1 MAGRRSN
8 DITSMKFPLQ
18 IVILLGG
25 MVASSVATRYTT
37 QSGNDKV
44 QNDIRSD
51 IRNISTQLQGARD
64 VSEVQSKLQEER
76 LNALRTSIDSQAST
90 MKAAIEA
97 VSKKQEYQAIQIQ
110 ELSEK
115 FSTFS
120 AGRK

>member
-1 MAGRRSN
+1 MADRRTNSVLN
-8 DITSMKFPLQ
+8 LSFPLQ
-18 IVILLGG
+18 VVILIGG
-25 MVASSVATRYTT
+25 MVASSVATRFTT

-51 IRNISTQLQGARD
+51 IRNIGTQLQGARD
-64 VSEVQSKLQEER
+64 VADVQSKLQEER
-76 LNALRTSIDSQAST
+76 LNALRASIDSQAST

-120 AGRK
+120 SGRK